1 MTPGIGAGLL
11 TRTTLQ
17 VDGTLAGDS
26 VTHMIRALQRVP
38 GVLLAEVNGANDGAD
53 VAHDAAVPTT
63 SLIAAA
69 QNAGVHV
76 RIVGDTRVPTLA
88 ANQSASLHLL
98 ATRQF
103 LIAAVSAFVVLTI
116 VNLLAPNAAEKHGVL
131 IGLTA
136 VLWAVFLAKSFIA
149 HRRS

>member
-1 MTPGIGAGLL
+1 MTPGIGGGLL

-17 VDGTLAGDS
+17 VDGTQARDS
-26 VTHMIRALQRVP
+26 VAQMIRALQRVP
-38 GVLLAEVNGANDGAD
+38 GVLLAGANGANDRAD

-88 ANQSASLHLL
+88 ANPTAPRHLL

-103 LIAAVSAFVVLTI
+103 PIAAVGAFVVFTI
-116 VNLLAPNAAEKHGVL
+116 VNLLVPNAAGKHGVL

>member
-26 VTHMIRALQRVP
+26 VTHMIRALKRVP

-88 ANQSASLHLL
+88 ANPSASLHLS
-98 ATRQF
+98 ATWQF
-103 LIAAVSAFVVLTI
+103 LIAAASAFLVFTI
-116 VNLLAPNAAEKHGVL
+116 INLLVPNAAEKHGVL
-131 IGLTA
+131 IGLTV